1 MDKAALASDL
11 IVEALIKKKEELQM
25 TCAQIA
31 EKSGVPEST
40 VIKVFNHG
48 IKSPSIDTLSPL
60 ADALELSID
69 KALNKAVNAVVES
82 TVASKT
88 VPATMLVSQEE
99 KFLNLFLE
107 THNRQITDLKEQN
120 HRKEKWIRF
129 LVGMLA
135 FMTAFIA
142 GLLLYIILIHESEP
156 PEIDT
161 ADVENVLTC
170 IKHTLF
176 KL

>member
-1 MDKAALASDL
+1 
-11 IVEALIKKKEELQM
+11 
-25 TCAQIA
+25 
-31 EKSGVPEST
+31 
-40 VIKVFNHG
+40 
-48 IKSPSIDTLSPL
+48 
-60 ADALELSID
+60 
-69 KALNKAVNAVVES
+69 
-82 TVASKT
+82 
-88 VPATMLVSQEE
+88 MLVSQEE

-120 HRKEKWIRF
+120 HKKEKWIRF
-129 LVGMLA
+129 LVGALVA
-135 FMTAFIA
+135 MTMFIG

>member
-82 TVASKT
+82 TVAAKT

-129 LVGMLA
+129 LVGALA
-135 FMTAFIA
+135 AMTMFIG

>member
-1 MDKAALASDL
+1 MDKAALASEN
-11 IVEALIKKKEELQM
+11 IVEALIRKKEELQI

-31 EKSGVPEST
+31 EKSGVAEST
-40 VIKVFNHG
+40 VIKVFNRS
-48 IKSPSIDTLSPL
+48 IKSPSIDTLCPI
-60 ADALELSID
+60 AEALEVSID
-69 KALNKAVNAVVES
+69 KALNKAVNAVVEEA
-82 TVASKT
+82 VAKKT

-129 LVGMLA
+129 LVGALVA
-135 FMTAFIA
+135 MTMFIG

-156 PEIDT
+156 PEINS
-161 ADVENVLTC
+161 ADVENALTC
-170 IKHTLF
+170 IKHNIYRL
-176 KL
+176 